1 MNYPGG
7 KNGAGTFQRIIC
19 QIPPH
24 GVYVEGFLGSGAIM
38 RLKRPAVSSI
48 GIDADREVLLSAQLW
63 AGTVP
68 GLQLRHADAIRWLS
82 SHTLTP
88 DTFVYLD
95 PPYLINT
102 RRSKRLIY
110 QYELQ
115 DADHARLLAVIVKL
129 NCMVAISGYWSEMY
143 AAALQDWRTISF
155 SAQTRG
161 GTPAREW
168 LWMNYPEPVE
178 LHDYSHLGQGFRER
192 ERIKRKKARWTRRLR
207 EMPTLE
213 RHALM
218 AAIDEMRTAHAPTP
232 QPAGALELASLAAAM
247 QPAAAEPEP
256 PRMLGRPT
264 PEIAMQPEL
273 VTPDPARVHD
283 IASLDLP
290 PTWRPSPAETT
301 LPTSATPAEA
311 MPSKDRT
318 PPEMALLDQAEPPQT
333 TMPDPSAENGDGRR
347 QPTPPEAM
355 HPDGET
361 EP

>member
-48 GIDADREVLLSAQLW
+48 GIDADRDVLLSAQIW

-68 GLQLRHADAIRWLS
+68 GLQLRHADAIRWLA

-102 RRSKRLIY
+102 RRSKRLLY
-110 QYELQ
+110 RCELTEE
-115 DADHARLLAVIVKL
+115 DHVRLLAVIRGL
-129 NCMVAISGYWSEMY
+129 RCMVAISGYWSEMY
-143 AAALQDWRTISF
+143 AEALKDWRTISF
-155 SAQTRG
+155 NVRTRG
-161 GTPAREW
+161 GTHAREW

-192 ERIKRKKARWTRRLR
+192 ERIKRKKGRWTRRL
-207 EMPTLE
+207 EAMPALE
-213 RHALM
+213 RHALL
-218 AAIDEMRTAHAPTP
+218 AAIDEMRAAHATTA
-232 QPAGALELASLAAAM
+232 QMAGVLDPASLPPAM
-247 QPAAAEPEP
+247 QLAAAEPEP
-256 PRMLGRPT
+256 TRPLGRPT
-264 PEIAMQPEL
+264 PEMAMQPEFD
-273 VTPDPARVHD
+273 TPDSAVVHD

-290 PTWRPSPAETT
+290 PTWRPPAPGMATIADTDET
-301 LPTSATPAEA
+301 
-311 MPSKDRT
+311 D
-318 PPEMALLDQAEPPQT
+318 
-333 TMPDPSAENGDGRR
+333 DGRR
-347 QPTPPEAM
+347 QPTPAEAM
-355 HPDGET
+355 PPE
-361 EP
+361 EESAP